1 MQYLNDDMD
10 ELFRRAAKEYP
21 LNTSGA
27 NWEKVKSA
35 LEKAPAAESIPN
47 DRNYKRHL
55 LWLLLVLPFGLI
67 CNRVEQGQKEWGR
80 NEEGLHTL
88 KTGTG
93 RAAAGLVPE
102 VEDVLNRAAGIP
114 PVKKETKVAFLST
127 PDPEKGRRGIMGS
140 SSEETGYETVEVGL
154 LRENKAQLR
163 PFADGQ
169 NMQQNITPAQ
179 VNRAS
184 EMNDNRLNEN
194 ELVSESPEKEVVT
207 KPQAAA
213 RASLPQTG
221 KGRNKRFYAGIIGG
235 LDITTVKLQKVKGI
249 GYDIGLLAGYEIN
262 RKWSVE
268 AGLLSSEKAYYTKG
282 QYLGKAQAY
291 MPYGSKIVDAEGDC
305 RMLEL
310 PLAIRYR
317 VAEGKKGSWVASAGV
332 SSYFMKREDYNYT
345 VWNQNTGQEEQRN
358 RYYTSNSNYLAAAV
372 QLSAAYQYNLGKN
385 ISLRFEPFV
394 KVPVGKVGYYE
405 LPLTSA
411 GVHIG
416 ITRKLF

>member
-27 NWEKVKSA
+27 DWEKVKSA
-35 LEKAPAAESIPN
+35 LEKAPAAEPIAN
-47 DRNYKRHL
+47 DRNHKRHL
-55 LWLLLVLPFGLI
+55 LWLLLLLPFGLI
-67 CNRVEQGQKEWGR
+67 CNREEQGQKELKRYGQDPR
-80 NEEGLHTL
+80 TL
-88 KTGTG
+88 NTETR
-93 RAAAGLVPE
+93 RAAAGILPGVKEAP
-102 VEDVLNRAAGIP
+102 NRAAGNP
-114 PVKKETKVAFLST
+114 VVKKETQVAFFSM
-127 PDPEKGRRGIMGS
+127 PARQKRGGGTMGS
-140 SSEETGYETVEVGL
+140 SSDKAGYEKSDAATIMGNTVQHGL
-154 LRENKAQLR
+154 
-163 PFADGQ
+163 FADGPNKPKEMPQ
-169 NMQQNITPAQ
+169 PITTDSQA
-179 VNRAS
+179 
-184 EMNDNRLNEN
+184 NDDKLKEN
-194 ELVSESPEKEVVT
+194 EVAMEPPALSPASQT
-207 KPQAAA
+207 QA
-213 RASLPQTG
+213 G

-262 RKWSVE
+262 RRWSVE

-291 MPYGSKIVDAEGDC
+291 MPYGSKIIDAEGDC

-310 PLAIRYR
+310 PLTIRYR
-317 VAEGKKGSWVASAGV
+317 VTEGKKGSWVASAGV

-345 VWNQNTGQEEQRN
+345 VWNQSTGQEEQRN
-358 RYYTSNSNYLAAAV
+358 RYYNSNSNHLGAAV
-372 QLSAAYQYNLGKN
+372 QLSAAYQHSLGKN
-385 ISLRFEPFV
+385 TTWRFEPYV